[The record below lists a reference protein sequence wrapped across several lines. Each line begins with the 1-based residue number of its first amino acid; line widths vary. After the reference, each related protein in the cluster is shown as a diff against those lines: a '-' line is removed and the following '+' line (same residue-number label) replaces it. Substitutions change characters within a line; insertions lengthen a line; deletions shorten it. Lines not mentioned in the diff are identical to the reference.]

1 MGEQKEL
8 ADASRVDAIREHL
21 HEWEREGALDTGK
34 RYALQL
40 LALIDGTRCSCSP
53 SSTHGQRAQER
64 RVYSTQMGPL
74 PKPLRCAPKYA
85 GRLKSTRREP
95 KSD

>member
-1 MGEQKEL
+1 MGEQKVL

-40 LALIDGTRCSCSP
+40 LALVDAWAREAANIDWLDRDERP
-53 SSTHGQRAQER
+53 RRARDLSKQIAD
-64 RVYSTQMGPL
+64 Y
-74 PKPLRCAPKYA
+74 APFGKTTGA
-85 GRLKSTRREP
+85 EK
-95 KSD
+95 

>member
-40 LALIDGTRCSCSP
+40 LALIDAWATRSREACVFYADGPSTEAIEMCAEICGTI
-53 SSTHGQRAQER
+53 E
-64 RVYSTQMGPL
+64 VY
-74 PKPLRCAPKYA
+74 APGAEK
-85 GRLKSTRREP
+85 
-95 KSD
+95 